1 MKLAVPQ
8 FVKNQPVRTFAL
20 VCVAVTSA
28 FVMYVRYWEL
38 EILSSPDWC
47 NRAMKAEQLAEG
59 SRLDAALACVG
70 LQTIQI
76 KAIANNSYIDGGTI
90 ALCLLALMVIVVAG
104 GHLSVATKLGSVN
117 VGRDKVEEAVEHVV
131 ERAQEGA
138 AEAKAGIAPA
148 PKPDD
153 PNIPDYAR

>member
-1 MKLAVPQ
+1 MKLGIPQ

-28 FVMYVRYWEL
+28 FVMYMRYWQL
-38 EILSSPDWC
+38 SILSSPDWC
-47 NRAMKAEQLAEG
+47 NRAMKAEQLDAS

-76 KAIANNSYIDGGTI
+76 KSIATNSFIDGGTI

-104 GHLSVATKLGSVN
+104 GHLSVASKLGSVN
-117 VGRDKVEEAVEHVV
+117 IGKDKVDAAGHVLDK
-131 ERAQEGA
+131 AQEGV
-138 AEAKAGIAPA
+138 EEVKAGAVPA
-148 PKPDD
+148 TPDAGL
-153 PNIPDYAR
+153 PAGLR